1 MNASCTLVTAVQTLA
16 LPIFTLISSS
26 SNETRGS
33 FDLVRDPSPRRAA
46 WTPDQACPELVER
59 FGVTRKKKPRL
70 TRQRLL
76 PPPLHRRSI
85 THRLAIFDHGA
96 PRDVVALGREFLR
109 DRLIRQNRLAILGLD
124 HRLDPALHRP
134 GDRKSVW

>member
-1 MNASCTLVTAVQTLA
+1 MIRRPPRSTRTDTLFPYTTL
-16 LPIFTLISSS
+16 FRS
-26 SNETRGS
+26 
-33 FDLVRDPSPRRAA
+33 A

-109 DRLIRQNRLAILGLD
+109 ARLIRQNRLAILGLA
-124 HRLDPALHRP
+124 HRLDQALTRP
-134 GDRKSVW
+134 GRHRAVALRVRNTSRKAI

>member
-46 WTPDQACPELVER
+46 WTPAQACPELVER
-59 FGVTRKKKPRL
+59 FGVTRTTKTRL
-70 TRQRLL
+70 TCQRLL
-76 PPPLHRRSI
+76 PPPLQRRRSEE
-85 THRLAIFDHGA
+85 HRVGKECVRTCSTWCSSEHQKKKTIQRTND
-96 PRDVVALGREFLR
+96 
-109 DRLIRQNRLAILGLD
+109 I
-124 HRLDPALHRP
+124 
-134 GDRKSVW
+134 S